1 MSGRGVR
8 ETPEV
13 SGGARSKLG
22 DRVPKSETRSHRLG
36 APAGGVRFL
45 DQALIAYGRSFEH
58 PCKIRIVR
66 RLIRHLA
73 AGRIAVRYARA
84 TIAIDP
90 ADYIGWAIFK
100 TGRYEPASLALAMSL
115 MEAEP
120 GLFIDVGASFGWYTC
135 AVAAIVGTVVVSIE
149 PDCQSCASLRGNIA
163 LNALKNVIVFNGGVG
178 PGTALLPMAR
188 RSAANSGTTAIV
200 SADAASEPGQT
211 WVATASLDALLDRL
225 VRPVARP
232 VLMKMDIEGFEPEAL
247 AGLNFDGPF
256 RPKNILVECDPQLS
270 AAGWGSP
277 ENCHAFFAAKGY
289 ELLDVL
295 GRPVAD
301 NGPLPEVNLW
311 ARDRG

>member
-1 MSGRGVR
+1 V
-8 ETPEV
+8 
-13 SGGARSKLG
+13 RSKLG
-22 DRVPKSETRSHRLG
+22 YRVPKSENPFNRSDAL
-36 APAGGVRFL
+36 AGGVRFL
-45 DQALIAYGRSFEH
+45 DQALIAYARSFEH

-66 RLIRHLA
+66 WLIRHLA
-73 AGRIAVRYARA
+73 AGRIMVRYARA
-84 TIAIDP
+84 TVAIDP

-100 TGRYEPASLALAMSL
+100 TGSYEPSSLALAMSI
-115 MEAEP
+115 MEEEP
-120 GLFIDVGASFGWYTC
+120 GLFVDVGASFGWYTC
-135 AVAAIVGTVVVSIE
+135 AVAAIGGTVVVSIE
-149 PDCQSCASLRGNIA
+149 PDCQSCTSLRANIA

-178 PGTALLPMAR
+178 PDAALLPMAR
-188 RSAANSGTTAIV
+188 SSAGNSGTAAIV
-200 SADAASEPGQT
+200 SGNVASKPSQT
-211 WVATASLDALLDRL
+211 WIATASLDALLDRL

-247 AGLNFDGPF
+247 AGLDFDGPF

-270 AAGWGSP
+270 AARWGSP

-301 NGPLPEVNLW
+301 DGSLPEVNLW